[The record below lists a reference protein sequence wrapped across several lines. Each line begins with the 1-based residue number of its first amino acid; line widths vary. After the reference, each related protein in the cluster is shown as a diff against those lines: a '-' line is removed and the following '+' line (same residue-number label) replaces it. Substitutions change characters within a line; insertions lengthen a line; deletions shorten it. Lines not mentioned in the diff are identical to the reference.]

1 MCKLLEDLFISF
13 RCIFNCFHEY
23 LQKTIQPNPDEAS
36 EYDIAQ
42 CIVLA
47 TSTNLLNCYLLLVLS
62 QNISTICLDKMS
74 HKINLKWHDIKEDM
88 KNTFESL
95 IETSDFV
102 DVSLVCEDG
111 QLVEAHKVIFI
122 SFSLFFCCNF
132 SYFYST

>member
-1 MCKLLEDLFISF
+1 MCKSLEELFISF
-13 RCIFNCFHEY
+13 RCIFNCVHKY

-74 HKINLKWHDIKEDM
+74 HKIKWHDIKEDM

-95 IETSDFV
+95 IETNDFV

-111 QLVEAHKVIFI
+111 QLVEAHKVIFLSI
-122 SFSLFFCCNF
+122 FFGNSFIFLF
-132 SYFYST
+132 Y